1 MTLTDRGGLGWL
13 SCMPRLD
20 LPLYDS
26 KEELEGCLSLVIN
39 MEITGFTM
47 D

>member
-1 MTLTDRGGLGWL
+1 MI
-13 SCMPRLD
+13 RLD
-20 LPLYDS
+20 LPMYDS
-26 KEELEGCLSLVIN
+26 KEELEGYLSMVIN